1 MRRFRSVYREDMDE
15 DPSAT
20 DADTERRYR
29 DLARNPLLPRSE
41 VEDLVVEFDRLLAIA
56 PPPEGFPGLAMSET
70 SRAAACARRGLVK
83 GLADREAGDRA
94 EPRRE
99 QLADRV
105 MAALTTVTDCI
116 DGMRT
121 LESDKLDAEAM
132 ATADGFIVQAG
143 GCVAVGSDTGGI
155 PEIQAVAR
163 ARHEHRI
170 VSTVAEMDRLQ
181 LRTVDTVRERLDVGE
196 SGIPWT
202 LMECARAGLDLSG
215 SFEASARLPD
225 SPLRD
230 LMERLA
236 GDMRRANAAVRGES
250 R

>member
-1 MRRFRSVYREDMDE
+1 MDE
-15 DPSAT
+15 QPSAT

-29 DLARNPLLPRSE
+29 EMARNPLLPRSQ
-41 VEDLVVEFDRLLAIA
+41 VEDLVAEFDRLLAITA
-56 PPPEGFPGLAMSET
+56 PPHGFPRYAMSET
-70 SRAAACARRGLVK
+70 SRTATCARRGLVK

-99 QLADRV
+99 QLAERV

-116 DGMRT
+116 DGMQA
-121 LESDKLDAEAM
+121 LESDKLDAEAT

-143 GCVAVGSDTGGI
+143 GGVAVGSDTRGA
-155 PEIQAVAR
+155 PESQAVAR

-181 LRTVDTVRERLDVGE
+181 LRTVDTIRKHLDVGE
-196 SGIPWT
+196 TGIPWT

-215 SFEASARLPD
+215 SFEASAQLPD

-236 GDMRRANAAVRGES
+236 ADMHRANAAVRGEA

>member
-1 MRRFRSVYREDMDE
+1 MDE

-20 DADTERRYR
+20 DADTEQRYR
-29 DLARNPLLPRSE
+29 RLARNPLLPRSQ
-41 VEDLVVEFDRLLAIA
+41 VEGLVVEFDRLLEIA
-56 PPPEGFPGLAMSET
+56 APSKGLPGPAMAET
-70 SRAAACARRGLVK
+70 TRAATCARRGLLK

-99 QLADRV
+99 QLAERV
-105 MAALTTVTDCI
+105 IAALTTVTNCI

-121 LESDKLDAEAM
+121 LEYDKFDAEAT

-143 GCVAVGSDTGGI
+143 GRVALGSDTGG
-155 PEIQAVAR
+155 AALAR

-170 VSTVAEMDRLQ
+170 LSTVAEMDRLQ
-181 LRTVDTVRERLDVGE
+181 LRTVDAVRERLDVDE
-196 SGIPWT
+196 TGIPWT

-215 SFEASARLPD
+215 SFEASAQLPD

-236 GDMRRANAAVRGES
+236 GDMHRANTAVRGES
-250 R
+250 I